1 MIRLLPKT
9 IAVRIVLVL
18 LLGLTVTHVAS
29 MAIYYGDRL
38 TLRERLGSDQ
48 EAERI
53 VILFRLVNRLGTAER
68 AKFVDTAKG
77 PNLRLSLS
85 RQPPP
90 APERQDDNAA
100 FLRDLIAKYLGKS
113 GTNAIPNTV
122 VVRYVS
128 VSAAKP
134 PVGGE
139 AGMSRPLGGSASRS
153 SGSQLARYQVIQAS
167 IRLDDGSWLNYLTV
181 RNAQGFSFPMRL
193 VLSTALMVLAVVV
206 AGIWAARRVN
216 APLAAVAR
224 AAERLGEDAMMANLQ
239 EKGPLEVQRMA
250 RAFNQMQ
257 ERIRNFVDDRTK
269 MLAAIS
275 HDLRTPITRLRLRAE
290 FIEDKEQHD
299 KTLADL
305 NHMET
310 MISSVLSFVKDEH
323 QREDREQIDLAA
335 LMLSICADISDA
347 GHSAEFEDTETM
359 AFMGRPVALK
369 RAFTNLVENAVKYG
383 GRARV
388 RLTAESRRVIVRIED
403 DGPGIPEENMEKVF
417 EPFFRIDRARNI
429 ETGGAG
435 LGLALTRSIIRAH
448 GGEIRLS
455 NLEPKGLRVEV
466 RLPF

>member
-38 TLRERLGSDQ
+38 TLRQRLGSDH

-53 VILFRLVNRLGTAER
+53 AILFRLVNRLGKAER
-68 AKFVDTAKG
+68 TKIVDTASG

-85 RQPPP
+85 NQPPP
-90 APERQDDNAA
+90 APVGQDDNAA
-100 FLRDLIAKYLGKS
+100 LLRDLIAKYLGKS
-113 GTNAIPNTV
+113 GPDTTPNTI

-128 VSAAKP
+128 GSVAKP

-139 AGMSRPLGGSASRS
+139 AGLPRPLGGSASRS
-153 SGSQLARYQVIQAS
+153 SGSQVARHQVIQAS
-167 IRLDDGSWLNYLTV
+167 IRLDDGSWLNYQTV
-181 RNAQGFSFPMRL
+181 RNVQDSSFPMRL
-193 VLSTALMVLAVVV
+193 VLSTALMVLAVIV
-206 AGIWAARRVN
+206 AGICAARRVN

-224 AAERLGEDAMMANLQ
+224 AAERLGEDATMAKLQ

-257 ERIRNFVDDRTK
+257 ERIRNFIDDRTK

-290 FIEDKEQHD
+290 FIEDKGQHD

-305 NHMET
+305 NHMEK
-310 MISSVLSFVKDEH
+310 MISSVLSFAKDEH
-323 QREDREQIDLAA
+323 QREGLEQIDLAA
-335 LMLSICADISDA
+335 LLLSICSDMSDT
-347 GHSAEFEDTETM
+347 GHSVEYEGAETLTV
-359 AFMGRPVALK
+359 MGRPIALK

-383 GRARV
+383 GQARV
-388 RLTAESRRVIVRIED
+388 RLTAESKRAIVRIED
-403 DGPGIPEENMEKVF
+403 DGPGISEEDREKVF
-417 EPFFRIDRARNI
+417 APFFRIDRARNL
-429 ETGGAG
+429 ETGGTG
-435 LGLALTRSIIRAH
+435 LGLALARSIIRAH
-448 GGEIRLS
+448 GGDIRLS
-455 NLEPKGLRVEV
+455 NLEPKGLQVEV
-466 RLPF
+466 ALPT